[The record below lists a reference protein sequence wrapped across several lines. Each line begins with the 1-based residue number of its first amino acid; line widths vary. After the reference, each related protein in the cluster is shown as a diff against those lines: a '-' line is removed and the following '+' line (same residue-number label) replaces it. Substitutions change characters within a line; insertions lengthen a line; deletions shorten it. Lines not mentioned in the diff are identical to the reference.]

1 MKAMGAMLEV
11 KDLVSGYGKI
21 AIIQGISFTVNEGDF
36 LAIVGPNGS
45 GKSTLVKSILGFTNV
60 FEGSVSFKGTSITGW
75 NPEKIARLKLGYIPQ
90 LANVFPDLTVSENL
104 VLGASTIKDRQKKKE
119 LLQRVTGIFPFLSTR
134 PNQKAN
140 LLSGGERQML
150 AVGRAL
156 MGEPQMLIL
165 DEPTAAL
172 APLAA
177 DQLFERLASIR
188 QDLGVTMVLVEQNA
202 RKALSLAS
210 RGLVLVQ
217 GKSMFQGTPDQIS
230 SDKDI
235 ISLFL
240 GELAI

>member
-1 MKAMGAMLEV
+1 MLEV

-21 AIIQGISFTVNEGDF
+21 AIIQGVSLTVNEGDF
-36 LAIVGPNGS
+36 VAIVGPNGS
-45 GKSTLVKSILGFTNV
+45 GKSTLVKTILGFTNV
-60 FEGSVSFKGTSITGW
+60 FEGNISFRGTNITGW
-75 NPEKIARLKLGYIPQ
+75 SPERIARLRLGYIPQ

-104 VLGASTIKDRQKKKE
+104 QLGASTIKDRQKKKE
-119 LLQRVTGIFPFLSTR
+119 LLQRVTSLFPFLSTR

-177 DQLFERLASIR
+177 DQLLERLTSIR
-188 QDLGVTMVLVEQNA
+188 QDLGVTMILVEQNA
-202 RKALSLAS
+202 RKALSLAN

-217 GKSMFQGTPDQIS
+217 GKSMFEGTPDQIS
-230 SDKDI
+230 NDKDI

>member
-1 MKAMGAMLEV
+1 MLEV

-21 AIIQGISFTVNEGDF
+21 AIIQGVSLTVNEGDF
-36 LAIVGPNGS
+36 VAIVGPNGS
-45 GKSTLVKSILGFTNV
+45 GKSTLVKTILGFTNV
-60 FEGSVSFKGTSITGW
+60 FEGNISFRGTNITGLS
-75 NPEKIARLKLGYIPQ
+75 PEKIARLRLGYIPQ

-104 VLGASTIKDRQKKKE
+104 QLGASTIKDRQKKKE
-119 LLQRVTGIFPFLSTR
+119 LLQRVTSLFPFLSTR

-177 DQLFERLASIR
+177 DQLLERLTSIR
-188 QDLGVTMVLVEQNA
+188 QDLGVTMILVEQNA
-202 RKALSLAS
+202 RKALSLAN
-210 RGLVLVQ
+210 RGLVLGQ
-217 GKSMFQGTPDQIS
+217 GKSMFEGTPDQIS
-230 SDKDI
+230 NDKDI